1 MRKKYQS
8 WGDFLKTRRERKY
21 RSAREFCVKADLSI
35 SYPQYSRYEAGEQLP
50 PVEQVVDLCQKLDV
64 QLIEALMEWNLAQL
78 QDRDGRAS
86 LTSILDQVRGG
97 SSVPVATQAAAPSA
111 SGPALPRT
119 VSLDDVVVFNR
130 SHLKLFLADPL
141 YRDIF
146 TFVNSFAPEWIP
158 AEDISASLLI
168 PMEKLEPML
177 EGLNETGILL
187 MAGGRCR
194 APKSNFYF
202 PDDPDFFPLRNA
214 NFEQNVNGILERMKL
229 EDIKEKRA
237 YRGLLTRELTDDQAQ
252 KVIAKLEEFLA
263 EVVGLP
269 ETDKPE
275 KVYSLCLMVGE
286 RYRRVRTQAG
296 AQPGLRTELEVPSTV
311 SATPLIEAS
320 QASEG

>member
-86 LTSILDQVRGG
+86 LSSILDQVRGG
-97 SSVPVATQAAAPSA
+97 STLPVANPSSAPAS
-111 SGPALPRT
+111 SGPSLPRT

-158 AEDISASLLI
+158 ADDISASLQVPL
-168 PMEKLEPML
+168 EKLEPML
-177 EGLNETGILL
+177 DALNDTGILL

-237 YRGLLTRELTDDQAQ
+237 YRGLVTRELTDEQAE
-252 KVIAKLEEFLA
+252 KVIAKLEELLA
-263 EVVGLP
+263 ETVGLP
-269 ETDKPE
+269 ETDRPE

-296 AQPGLRTELEVPSTV
+296 VQPGLRTELEVSSDAVAAPV
-311 SATPLIEAS
+311 EAA
-320 QASEG
+320 ASEG